1 MQARFVHTNL
11 IARDWRK
18 LAAFYCEILG
28 CSPVYPTRDLSGQ
41 WLDRATGVP
50 NAHIQGIHL
59 LLPGYGA
66 AGPTLEIFQY
76 DEEVPH
82 QPFIANRPGYGHV
95 AFAVGSVE
103 QALREIINAGGGLA
117 GELVSTIIP
126 GLGGIVFAYATDPE
140 GNVIEL
146 QQWIAQG

>member
-11 IARDWRK
+11 VARDWRK

-28 CSPVYPTRDLSGQ
+28 CTPVYPTRDLRGP
-41 WLDRATGVP
+41 WLDRATGVED
-50 NAHIQGIHL
+50 AHIQGIHL
-59 LLPGYGA
+59 RLPGHGP

-76 DEEVPH
+76 DRQVPREL
-82 QPFIANRPGYGHV
+82 FAANRPGFGHI
-95 AFAVGSVE
+95 AFGVDDVE
-103 QALREIINAGGGLA
+103 EALREVVNAGGGLA

-146 QQWIAQG
+146 QQWVA